1 MYTSEMASA
10 FRSLDHYCPAGFR
23 LQVIDNGQFISLKAE
38 EADFMRLDDFNK
50 RRAVEYIVLAKKA
63 LEQNGAIVLVVRTGG
78 EDIV

>member
-10 FRSLDHYCPAGFR
+10 FRSLDHYCPAGFT
-23 LQVIDNGQFISLKAE
+23 LQVIDNDQFITLKAE
-38 EADFMRLDDFNK
+38 ESDFMRLDDFNK